1 MISAIFL
8 RLFRRFGSKVALG
21 AAFLLALGDARGQTV
36 PPAPPPDTAD
46 VQVSTASAGLPIHLT
61 VGRSRVLA
69 STVPLKRVYVGD
81 PAVVHTFNSGV
92 NEVLVTAKS
101 AGASSLALW
110 DSDGTRYVY
119 SIVVD
124 VDTASLREAL
134 SGAQAFAAVRVR
146 ANQAKTIL
154 DGFVSTTADLEAV
167 SKVASAY
174 SKDVLNNVQIAEV
187 QEKQVELKLRIV
199 EIDRTKLEQFGLNIF
214 SSGNNTTGATTQQFG
229 AVQYTP
235 NPSTGTNTLTFDPLN
250 LLFYSASSHA
260 GVTIRDLEQK
270 DVLQVLAEPTLTTL
284 SGQAAKFLSGGEFP
298 FPVVQ
303 GGTANSTAITIMF
316 RPYGVKVDFTPVVGR
331 NGLIRL
337 KINPE
342 VSTLDYSNAVT
353 ISGFT
358 IPALSTRRA
367 ESEIEIRDGE
377 SFMLSG
383 LLDHRAT
390 EVLSK
395 VPGIADVPVLGQLF
409 RSKNLNHSVI
419 ELVVLVTARIL
430 DPTAPL
436 PAVKEPVLP
445 VKNLD
450 NPAFDAALNNP
461 KHSDAPAGKPA
472 NTKP

>member
-1 MISAIFL
+1 ML
-8 RLFRRFGSKVALG
+8 
-21 AAFLLALGDARGQTV
+21 AANARADLAE
-36 PPAPPPDTAD
+36 
-46 VQVSTASAGLPIHLT
+46 TASAASNDVELGVTSPDLTIHLT
-61 VGRSRVLA
+61 VGHSRVL
-69 STVPLKRVYVGD
+69 SSKVPLKRVYVGD
-81 PAVVHTFNSGV
+81 PAVIHTFNSGA
-92 NEVLVTAKS
+92 NEVLITAKS

-110 DSDGTRYVY
+110 DAKGTRYVY
-119 SIVVD
+119 SVAAD
-124 VDTASLREAL
+124 VDTTSLREAL
-134 SGAQAFAAVRVR
+134 AGALPFSKVRIH

-154 DGFVSTTADLEAV
+154 DGYVDTAADLETV
-167 SKVASAY
+167 SKVASSY
-174 SKDVLNNVQIAEV
+174 SKDVLNNIQIAEV
-187 QEKQVELKLRIV
+187 KETQVELKLRII

-235 NPSTGTNTLTFDPLN
+235 NPATGSNTLTFDPLN

-260 GVTIRDLEQK
+260 GVTVRDLEQK
-270 DVLQVLAEPTLTTL
+270 DVIQVLAEPTLTTL

-395 VPGIADVPVLGQLF
+395 VPGIADVPILGQLF
-409 RSKNLNHSVI
+409 RSKNLNHSVV

-430 DPTAPL
+430 DPREAL
-436 PAVKEPVLP
+436 PAIKEPVLP

-450 NPAFDAALNNP
+450 QPAFDAVLSDKKQSDP
-461 KHSDAPAGKPA
+461 KITAASPKP
-472 NTKP
+472 